1 MMDSA
6 RVRDAFAE
14 AADYFVATVARVPAD
29 AWDRPGLGEWSVR
42 ALVGHTSRAL
52 LTVETYLAAGAAR
65 VDVPGPVEYFL
76 VVLTP
81 MADHG
86 AIAERGRQAG
96 VALGDNPAGAVHAL
110 AERVVARVQ
119 RAADT
124 DLVGT
129 PAGGMTLIAY
139 LPTRVFELAIHT
151 LDLEAALGIAGS
163 LPDAAAAVTL
173 DLVAALARRHG
184 RDTELLLAAT
194 GRGPLPAGYTVL

>member
-6 RVRDAFAE
+6 RVRDAFAA

-29 AWDRPGLGEWSVR
+29 GWDRPGLGEWSVR

-65 VDVPGPVEYFL
+65 VDVPGPVEYFMVAL
-76 VVLTP
+76 APTV
-81 MADHG
+81 DHS
-86 AIAERGRQAG
+86 AIAERGWQAG
-96 VALGDNPAGAVHAL
+96 AALGDDPAGAVRIL

-124 DLVGT
+124 DLMGT
-129 PAGGMTLIAY
+129 PAGGMTLSAY

-151 LDLEAALGIAGS
+151 LDLAMALDVAGS
-163 LPDAAAAVTL
+163 LPDATAALTL

-194 GRGPLPAGYTVL
+194 GRGALPAGYTVL

>member
-29 AWDRPGLGEWSVR
+29 GWNRPGLGEWSVR

-65 VDVPGPVEYFL
+65 VDVPGPVEYFPVGL
-76 VVLTP
+76 AT
-81 MADHG
+81 ADHS

-96 VALGDNPAGAVHAL
+96 AALGDEPAEAVRTLAARRGAGAARHRHGPGGHA
-110 AERVVARVQ
+110 R
-119 RAADT
+119 
-124 DLVGT
+124 
-129 PAGGMTLIAY
+129 GGHAPHRL

-151 LDLEAALGIAGS
+151 PDLAAALGGTGS

-173 DLVAALARRHG
+173 DLVAALARRRG

-194 GRGPLPAGYTVL
+194 GRGALPAGYTVL